1 MCGSRKW
8 LGCLSHKQSI
18 STCYESVLRFRV
30 DCRQTG
36 SNPSRQQSSQLA
48 INRGYTYC
56 FPCLVQLTDAATTP
70 VKYGHPTRIPEEST
84 LPKMPRKAKKSA
96 DRHIERSTSFRLGP
110 SVLKAADV
118 IAREESAARG
128 IKVSRADIIREAVME
143 RYRRRKV
150 KRKG

>member
-1 MCGSRKW
+1 M
-8 LGCLSHKQSI
+8 
-18 STCYESVLRFRV
+18 
-30 DCRQTG
+30 
-36 SNPSRQQSSQLA
+36 
-48 INRGYTYC
+48 
-56 FPCLVQLTDAATTP
+56 
-70 VKYGHPTRIPEEST
+70 
-84 LPKMPRKAKKSA
+84 PKTRKAKKSV

-110 SVLKAADV
+110 IVLRAADV